1 MRTLLPGVLLGAAL
15 LLGGGIAYEAIAPL
29 DPVIVE
35 TPQLKHR
42 AAVPLPPA
50 YIAPS
55 PELIADIDA
64 RPLFSA
70 QRKPLADAQAGAAA
84 ANTDFVLVGVI
95 MGSERAVALLRN
107 KNTQATVSA
116 AVGDLIDGW
125 RVARIDATTVTLRS
139 STGDFVVPLDGP
151 ANRPPSAALQPLEA
165 TPTPA
170 PFQTPSPTPSA
181 PAAPPATPP
190 KPAAPPPAT
199 AAAVPSKPALPAH
212 TAGGT
217 IAPEALR
224 GAPRDP
230 TTGEPTL

>member
-1 MRTLLPGVLLGAAL
+1 MRVLLPGVLLGAAL
-15 LLGGGIAYEAIAPL
+15 LLGGGIAYEAFAPL
-29 DPVIVE
+29 DPIVVE
-35 TPQLKHR
+35 TPQLKRR
-42 AAVPLPPA
+42 AAVPLPST
-50 YIAPS
+50 YVAPS
-55 PELIADIDA
+55 PDLFADIDA

-70 QRKPLADAQAGAAA
+70 QRKPLADAQTGAAA

-95 MGSERAVALLRN
+95 TGGARAVALLRN

-116 AVGDLIDGW
+116 AVGDLVNGW

-139 STGDFVVPLDGP
+139 STGDFIVPLDGP

-170 PFQTPSPTPSA
+170 AIQTPSPA
-181 PAAPPATPP
+181 PAAPAAPLPTPQ
-190 KPAAPPPAT
+190 KPTAAPPSNV
-199 AAAVPSKPALPAH
+199 AAAPAKPGLPAH
-212 TAGGT
+212 NAGGT
-217 IAPEALR
+217 IVPEALI